1 MSTTTTAGSA
11 PVSTPRGAR
20 VRGALAGLL
29 AAAAG
34 VLVGEAVSTLLPG
47 VSAPVVSVGN
57 RAIDWTP
64 QPLKEWAIATFGAA
78 DKAVLIGGVLLSV
91 AALAMLAGLLGARSL
106 RVGLALIT
114 VLVGIASAAIL
125 TDRTASAGPLL
136 RLLPIGAMALV
147 GIGGFWW
154 MVRALRPVVPLGS
167 TTSPDTTTRSPA
179 TAATA
184 ATTTKATPSPTTT
197 APGRVR
203 LLLTDD
209 LTGERVPTGFD
220 RRAFL
225 QAAGAIAAVGAIG
238 GATARLGGQGAAT
251 TSRAAIS
258 LPKPVVPLAPPPSG
272 VTFEV
277 PGLTPY
283 LSRNADFYRV
293 DTALQVP
300 DVPLEAYTL
309 RIHGMV
315 DRPLELS
322 FADLLARPLVE
333 RRITLTCVS
342 NPVGGDL
349 MGNATWLGIPMRE
362 LLAEAGLQEGA
373 DAVRSTS
380 ADNFTAGTPLSAL
393 TDEREA
399 LLAIGMNGEPLPL
412 EHGFPVR
419 MVTPGLYGYVSATK
433 WLVDLEVTRF
443 ADFSAYWTDRGYAEQ
458 APIKLSSRIDVPGSF
473 AQLKAGPNVVA
484 GVAWAQNRGI
494 DKVEVRVDGGDWHE
508 AQLAQEDS
516 TNTWRPWRWEWPAE
530 AGTQRLEVRASDRS
544 GATQTSSRA
553 PIAPDGS
560 TGWHSVTV
568 TVS

>member
-1 MSTTTTAGSA
+1 MSPTTTAGTAS
-11 PVSTPRGAR
+11 PPRGAR
-20 VRGALAGLL
+20 LRGALAGLL
-29 AAAAG
+29 AATSG
-34 VLVGEAVSTLLPG
+34 VLAGEAVSALLPG
-47 VSAPVVSVGN
+47 VTGPVVSVGN

-64 QPLKEWAIATFGAA
+64 QPVKEWAIATFGAA
-78 DKAVLIGGVLLSV
+78 DKAILIAGVLLSV
-91 AALAMLAGLLGARSL
+91 AALAIVAGLLGVRSRRL
-106 RVGLALIT
+106 GVAIIAL
-114 VLVGIASAAIL
+114 LVGIASAAIL
-125 TDRTASAGPLL
+125 TDRAAAAGFLL
-136 RLLPIGAMALV
+136 RLLPLAAMALV
-147 GIGGFWW
+147 GIGGFSW
-154 MVRALRPVVPLGS
+154 MVRTLRPVVDHGPPES
-167 TTSPDTTTRSPA
+167 TPRPSSS
-179 TAATA
+179 AA
-184 ATTTKATPSPTTT
+184 P
-197 APGRVR
+197 APGRSR
-203 LLLTDD
+203 LLLTQDMI
-209 LTGERVPTGFD
+209 GQRVPTGFD

-225 QAAGAIAAVGAIG
+225 QAAGTIAAVGAAG
-238 GATARLGGQGAAT
+238 GVTAGLGGQPAAGASR
-251 TSRAAIS
+251 TSLS
-258 LPKPVVPLAPPPSG
+258 LPAPAVPAAAQPSG

-293 DTALQVP
+293 DTALRVP
-300 DVPLEAYTL
+300 DVPLDSYLL

-315 DRPLELS
+315 ERPLELT

-349 MGNATWLGIPMRE
+349 VGNATWLGIPMRE
-362 LLAEAGLQEGA
+362 LLQEAGVQPGA

-393 TDEREA
+393 TDDREA

-443 ADFSAYWTDRGYAEQ
+443 ADFTAYWTDRGYAEQ

-473 AQLKAGPNVVA
+473 AQLQAGPNVVA
-484 GVAWAQNRGI
+484 GVAWAQNTGI
-494 DKVEVRVDGGDWHE
+494 DKVEVRVGGGTWHE
-508 AQLAQEDS
+508 AELATEDS
-516 TNTWRPWRWEWPAE
+516 THTWRPWRWEWPAA
-530 AGTQRLEVRASDRS
+530 AGTQRLEVRATDRN

-553 PIAPDGS
+553 PVAPDGS